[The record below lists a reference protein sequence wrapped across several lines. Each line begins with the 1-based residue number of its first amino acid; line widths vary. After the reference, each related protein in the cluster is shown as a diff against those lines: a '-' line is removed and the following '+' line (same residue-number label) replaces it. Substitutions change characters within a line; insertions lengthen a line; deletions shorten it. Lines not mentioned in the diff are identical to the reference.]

1 MNTKFKECLLEVYH
15 AEQAGEAIFESM
27 LQYANNDNENCFVIG
42 EMVEKCEC

>member
-27 LQYANNDNENCFVIG
+27 LQYANNDKERFIFGFYVAARN
-42 EMVEKCEC
+42 